1 MDTPAAPWNFSIWG
15 ASKLLQNQFTGIVQA
30 ISTSIDPEQKIAK
43 LKAELQVQMVQHGS
57 TNYSE
62 ATKCSGQVVDL
73 LPVYYVNNTK
83 EETTMKLS
91 KLFVYFLST
100 PASPPLSGKIKGI
113 NVLQRIFVFVW
124 VKNSWKI
131 TFKKKTKRTA
141 SHHNRPSGLKE
152 QADTPNRSASH
163 KFFGTFK
170 C

>member
-1 MDTPAAPWNFSIWG
+1 MLPSLWTAMDTPAAPWNFSIWG

-30 ISTSIDPEQKIAK
+30 IYTSIDPEQKIAK

-91 KLFVYFLST
+91 KLFVYFFKHPCLS
-100 PASPPLSGKIKGI
+100 SPVWQNQRYQCSAAYFRFCLGKKQLEDYI
-113 NVLQRIFVFVW
+113 
-124 VKNSWKI
+124 
-131 TFKKKTKRTA
+131 
-141 SHHNRPSGLKE
+141 
-152 QADTPNRSASH
+152 
-163 KFFGTFK
+163 
-170 C
+170 